1 LVALSSAG
9 TRFVASTDAGIP
21 GVAHDR
27 LARGL
32 AAFEKYSGMS
42 PVEVLRTATSGAAQA
57 LGIDAETGSL
67 ATGLAADV
75 MVVRGDPLRDLSLL
89 EQPSLVIARGE
100 EVSLAR

>member
-1 LVALSSAG
+1 
-9 TRFVASTDAGIP
+9 
-21 GVAHDR
+21 
-27 LARGL
+27 
-32 AAFEKYSGMS
+32 MS

-75 MVVRGDPLRDLSLL
+75 MVVRGNPLRDLSLL